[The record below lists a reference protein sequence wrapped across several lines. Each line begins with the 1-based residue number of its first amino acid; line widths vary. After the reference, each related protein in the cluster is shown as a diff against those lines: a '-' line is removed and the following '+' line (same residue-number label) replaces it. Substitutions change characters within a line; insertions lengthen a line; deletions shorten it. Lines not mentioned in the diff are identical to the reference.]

1 MTDMTHKIFL
11 FIGLFTFFQSDA
23 FTQNKSRTSYTLN
36 DCIELAIR
44 NNLDLKSSKLNAK
57 TSDINYNQ
65 VRLDVIPSLNANYA

>member
-57 TSDINYNQ
+57 TSDISYNQ

>member
-1 MTDMTHKIFL
+1 MIMNKKIPVLICLFL
-11 FIGLFTFFQSDA
+11 SAIICGFS
-23 FTQNKSRTSYTLN
+23 QNSEETIYTLD